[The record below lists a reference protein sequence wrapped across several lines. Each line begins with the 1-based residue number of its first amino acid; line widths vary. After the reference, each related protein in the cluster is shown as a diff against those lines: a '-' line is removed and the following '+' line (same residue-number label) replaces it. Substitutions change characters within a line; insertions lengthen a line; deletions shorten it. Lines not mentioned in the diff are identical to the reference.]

1 MCNFCVGKW
10 NSEVWKIIY
19 VKKKLIIKKMYFNDF
34 WLIFNIYVV

>member
-19 VKKKLIIKKMYFNDF
+19 VKKIIIKKRYFNDF